1 MSGKYEKEIITSKR
15 FGEKYTHVKHPS
27 GLDIFIWKLKGFSTV
42 DAHFGTK
49 YGSINTRF
57 KTADDEDFVDV
68 PEGIAHFLEHKLF
81 ENEDCNVFD
90 LYAKTGAMANAFTSF
105 DMTVYLYRCSDK
117 YLESL
122 EILLSFV
129 QKPYFTQETVDK
141 EQGIIGQEIKMCQ
154 DSPDRRCYFNLL
166 RCLYKNHPVN
176 IDIAGTVDSIA
187 KIDADLLYRCYYTFY
202 NLRNMA
208 LCIAG
213 DVDEDEILRV
223 CDEQLIPSKDIKL
236 QTAFPDEPEVVAEKE
251 IVEKMSVATP
261 IFNIG
266 IKFPP
271 FSGKELVKKY
281 WEAEI
286 AAAMLV
292 GSSSDLYREMTE
304 EGLINSQFS
313 FEVFFVEGVF
323 NFSCSG
329 ESEAPHKVMD
339 RIMSKIEELKT
350 VGFDRKMF
358 EMLKKSKYG
367 AMIRD
372 FDNSEAC
379 VSLLM
384 NSYLNGTDVFYFID
398 AVADISFDDVTE
410 TFRQLFDPEK
420 AAISIIEPNK

>member
-154 DSPDRRCYFNLL
+154 DSPDRRCYYSRNCGFHRKDRRRLAL
-166 RCLYKNHPVN
+166 QV
-176 IDIAGTVDSIA
+176 
-187 KIDADLLYRCYYTFY
+187 LLYF
-202 NLRNMA
+202 L
-208 LCIAG
+208 
-213 DVDEDEILRV
+213 
-223 CDEQLIPSKDIKL
+223 
-236 QTAFPDEPEVVAEKE
+236 
-251 IVEKMSVATP
+251 
-261 IFNIG
+261 
-266 IKFPP
+266 
-271 FSGKELVKKY
+271 
-281 WEAEI
+281 
-286 AAAMLV
+286 
-292 GSSSDLYREMTE
+292 
-304 EGLINSQFS
+304 
-313 FEVFFVEGVF
+313 
-323 NFSCSG
+323 
-329 ESEAPHKVMD
+329 
-339 RIMSKIEELKT
+339 
-350 VGFDRKMF
+350 
-358 EMLKKSKYG
+358 
-367 AMIRD
+367 
-372 FDNSEAC
+372 
-379 VSLLM
+379 
-384 NSYLNGTDVFYFID
+384 
-398 AVADISFDDVTE
+398 
-410 TFRQLFDPEK
+410 
-420 AAISIIEPNK
+420 